1 MGIYLRESGIFW
13 MRFVDGYGRAMRKS
27 TETKLKTE
35 AQAIYEATRTK
46 VREGKFFDIKKADRM
61 LFEAL
66 VEKALAHERVL
77 KGQNTKFLAS
87 TCRPLL
93 RVFGKMFL
101 EEINPHRISEYQR
114 GRLQE
119 VGKNTINR
127 ELAVLRKIF
136 NLGIRW
142 DYVKSNP
149 VKQVDFFKIPRGRI
163 RFLDKEEQARLL
175 EGCHGHLKDIVT
187 VALRTGMRRGE
198 LLGLTKGEV
207 DFKRGLICLSKTK
220 TGAFREIPMIPAVEA
235 ILKAKAFGKEDGGFL
250 FSRRDGT
257 RYTHNQTAF
266 ENARS
271 RAGIKDFRFHDLR
284 HTYASDLVSAGVD
297 IFTVS
302 KLLGHANVKTTMIYA
317 HLAPNHRAAEMERY
331 QQYLAAG

>member
-1 MGIYLRESGIFW
+1 MSIYLREHGIWW

-27 TETKLKTE
+27 TETRNKTE
-35 AQAIYEATRTK
+35 AQAIFEATRTK

-66 VEKALAHERVL
+66 VEKALANERTL

-101 EEINPHRISEYQR
+101 EEIKPFRIAEYQK
-114 GRLQE
+114 GRLQV
-119 VGKNTINR
+119 VGPNTINR

-142 DYVKSNP
+142 DFMKSNP

-175 EGCHGHLKDIVT
+175 EECRGHLKDIVT

-207 DFKRGLICLSKTK
+207 DFPRKMICLSRTK

-235 ILKAKAFGKEDGGFL
+235 ILKAKAFGKEEGAHL

-257 RYTHNQTAF
+257 RYWSNQAAF
-266 ENARS
+266 ETARA
-271 RAGIKDFRFHDLR
+271 RAGIKNFRFHDLR
-284 HTYASDLVSAGVD
+284 HTYATDLVSAGVE

-302 KLLGHANVKTTMIYA
+302 KFLGHANVKTTMIYA

-331 QQYLAAG
+331 QQYLAVG